1 MKPEDVQ
8 VIVMI
13 LAKCCEGENPRCSG
27 NMGKD
32 VLLRMDR
39 NEC

>member
-13 LAKCCEGENPRCSG
+13 LAKCGEG
-27 NMGKD
+27 GKSKVQWEHEEGRASQD
-32 VLLRMDR
+32 GQ
-39 NEC
+39 E